1 MEHPCSGFY
10 YLTELEDASC
20 KTYLFMPMQ
29 LRNNDKIFELSG
41 QMLDNHD
48 NNGLLRGMIAG
59 PMQCNA
65 MMDFS
70 MRMKRCM

>member
-29 LRNNDKIFELSG
+29 SRNNDEIFQLSG

-48 NNGLLRGMIAG
+48 NDALLRCMIA
-59 PMQCNA
+59 MLV
-65 MMDFS
+65 
-70 MRMKRCM
+70 

>member
-1 MEHPCSGFY
+1 LEHPCSGFY

-29 LRNNDKIFELSG
+29 SRDNDKIFQLSV

-48 NNGLLRGMIAG
+48 NDAHLRWMIAMLVQFDDG
-59 PMQCNA
+59 LFHAQ
-65 MMDFS
+65 
-70 MRMKRCM
+70 